1 MGTIGALAH
10 RGRAFL
16 LLSCDDVPADLAW
29 QRLPTPGRWPADGLV
44 DGERGVY
51 AGVNEAGVW
60 VAAIGDLRRDE
71 AVRRAAAEVLTAAA
85 SLAEAVSFAERL
97 MATGSVPGCLA
108 LAEGGQVALVEVV
121 GREPRTEV
129 TGTGFFARSS
139 LEPDEAAEDRP
150 PLGEIRG
157 ERLTAFLEQ
166 LYAWLPALDEEDVAA
181 RCWAVLRQEPILN
194 PRTRASLF
202 ADVLDRRVDL
212 VLGEGPWQTLRP
224 GTETDRGA

>member
-16 LLSCDDVPADLAW
+16 LLSCDGAPVGLVW
-29 QRLPTPGRWPADGLV
+29 QRLPALGRWLAAGLV
-44 DGERGVY
+44 DGDRGVY

-60 VAAIGDLRRDE
+60 VAAVGNLELGE

-97 MATGSVPGCLA
+97 MVDNLASGCLG

-121 GREPRTEV
+121 HHEPRTEV

-139 LEPDEAAEDRP
+139 PEPDEAAEDSA
-150 PLGEIRG
+150 PLGEIRC

-212 VLGEGPWQTLRP
+212 AIEDGPWQSLRL
-224 GTETDRGA
+224 GTGD